1 MARRLLV
8 DEVLKRAFVD
18 AYLRY
23 EIGFAQFTTSVTTQ
37 AGEADQQARYWEFTE
52 AQHAF
57 LQSAR
62 ELARSLSEQQM
73 APPLETTHV
82 LGPDEREGW
91 VEPPDEP
98 IHAPEPEPAS
108 EPDGAQEQAGRGR
121 PSRRRSFLFRGSI

>member
-1 MARRLLV
+1 MERGATSAPECHGLTAQLMARRLLV

-37 AGEADQQARYWEFTE
+37 AGEADQQARYSEFTE

-62 ELARSLSEQQM
+62 QLAQSLSEQ
-73 APPLETTHV
+73 
-82 LGPDEREGW
+82 
-91 VEPPDEP
+91 
-98 IHAPEPEPAS
+98 
-108 EPDGAQEQAGRGR
+108 
-121 PSRRRSFLFRGSI
+121 

>member
-1 MARRLLV
+1 M

-62 ELARSLSEQQM
+62 ELARSLSEQREQQV
-73 APPLETTHV
+73 APSQEARHV
-82 LGPDEREGW
+82 LGADESEDW
-91 VEPPDEP
+91 AEPPDDSLN
-98 IHAPEPEPAS
+98 APKPEPAS
-108 EPDGAQEQAGRGR
+108 EPGGAQEQAGRGR
-121 PSRRRSFLFRGSI
+121 PSRRGSFLFRRSS